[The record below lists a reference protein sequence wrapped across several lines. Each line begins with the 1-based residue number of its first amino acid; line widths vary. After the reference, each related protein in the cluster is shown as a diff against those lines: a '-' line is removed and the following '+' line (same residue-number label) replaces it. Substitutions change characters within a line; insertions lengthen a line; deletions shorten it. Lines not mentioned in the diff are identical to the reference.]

1 MFLWECKRY
10 TNEYDKNIFCVKV
23 IYNENHEITTEYKKP
38 IKRDTI
44 DEVNTNIIE
53 MDISNIQQEQMY
65 ISCMVTET
73 EVKEEQQ
80 EEVNEEQQ
88 EEPEQ
93 QEEEPE
99 EPKKDETE
107 PEEVKD
113 EKTEEELKD
122 EPEEEEQK
130 KIKHYLLKNW
140 KKH

>member
-1 MFLWECKRY
+1 MSMI
-10 TNEYDKNIFCVKV
+10 KNTFCVKV
-23 IYNENHEITTEYKKP
+23 IYNENHEITTKYKKP

-99 EPKKDETE
+99 EPKKDEPE

-130 KIKHYLLKNW
+130 KIKHYLLKN
-140 KKH
+140 